1 MHLIQF
7 LLPLK
12 DNAGEAFPKSAFDAV
27 RTELAERFGGVTAY
41 MQSPASG
48 VWADTDGGLVRD
60 DMVLVELMA
69 PTLDRPWWE
78 AYRRKLE
85 RQFRQEAVLVRALP
99 IEQL

>member
-7 LLPLK
+7 LLPLS
-12 DNAGEAFPKSAFDAV
+12 DNAGKAFPKSAFDAV

-41 MQSPASG
+41 VQSPATG
-48 VWADTDGGLVRD
+48 VWADPDGGLVRD

-69 PTLDRPWWE
+69 QTLDREWWG

-99 IEQL
+99 MEQL